1 MLVSMEK
8 YKKCSSLTRLYF
20 QRPDYVGINKGEK
33 MLNEYFRNKFKVLEY
48 EENLFNIL
56 GYNAEELA
64 KDNTLLKCIDKECNG
79 KRGGFFYSR
88 NDNCYKFRCNHC
100 KKIWDIIDFFQCLK
114 GLEHLKKSEV
124 CKIILNYIEENDI
137 KKDEVQ
143 KIRCSTREYITEKRE
158 EKNIKNNNYLDYYN
172 SCRKNLKED
181 FSYMLRRG
189 FTEAEK
195 EQLYNLGIGL
205 DTSNKNSFIVF
216 PVTNY
221 SYIKRYLKTV
231 TIDSKETRYSNSSKL
246 REDSHY
252 CFNLHKIKDH
262 NIIYLFEGIMDCLTM
277 QVLNS
282 EYLSIASAG
291 AKANTKKIAD
301 ELKKVSQNKKIA
313 VLLCLDNDEAGE
325 VGTREFKEQLKARN
339 IYVLDVRKNLLNFNI
354 FNNNFEEKKRKLER
368 RFSNYVTYF
377 TKNIDNTLQDKSRY
391 CYKDLNE
398 RLQKDRQGLLEDIE
412 AVNRLAEDILK

>member
-1 MLVSMEK
+1 M
-8 YKKCSSLTRLYF
+8 
-20 QRPDYVGINKGEK
+20 I
-33 MLNEYFRNKFKVLEY
+33 NEYFRNKFKILEY
-48 EENLFNIL
+48 EENLFNHL

-88 NDNCYKFRCNHC
+88 NDNCYKFRCNRC
-100 KKIWDIIDFFQCLK
+100 KKIFDIIDFFQTLK
-114 GLEHLKKSEV
+114 GLEHLKKGEV
-124 CKIILNYIEENDI
+124 CKIILNYIKENDI
-137 KKDEVQ
+137 KKDEVE

-172 SCRKNLKED
+172 TCRENLKED
-181 FSYMLRRG
+181 FSYMLSRG

-195 EQLYNLGIGL
+195 EQIYKLGIGL
-205 DTSNKNSFIVF
+205 DNSHKNSFIVF
-216 PVTNY
+216 PITNY

-231 TIDSKETRYSNSSKL
+231 IIDSKETRYSNSCKL
-246 REDSHY
+246 NKDSHY

-277 QVLNS
+277 QVINPQ
-282 EYLSIASAG
+282 YLSIASAG

-339 IYVLDVRKNLLNFNI
+339 IYVLDIRKNLLNFNI
-354 FNNNFEEKKRKLER
+354 FTTDFEEKRKALER
-368 RFSNYVTYF
+368 RFADYQTYF
-377 TKNIDNTLQDKSRY
+377 LKNTDNSLEDKNRY

-398 RLQKDRQGLLEDIE
+398 RLQKDRQGLIADIKE
-412 AVNRLAEDILK
+412 VNRLAEDILK

>member
-1 MLVSMEK
+1 M
-8 YKKCSSLTRLYF
+8 
-20 QRPDYVGINKGEK
+20 I
-33 MLNEYFRNKFKVLEY
+33 NEYFRNKFKVLKY

-56 GYNAEELA
+56 GYNVEELA
-64 KDNTLLKCIDKECNG
+64 KKDTLLKCIDKECNG

-88 NDNCYKFRCNHC
+88 NDNCYKFRCNRC
-100 KKIWDIIDFFQCLK
+100 KKIFDIIDFFQTVK
-114 GLEHLKKSEV
+114 NLEHLKKSEV
-124 CKIILNYIEENDI
+124 CKIILDYIEDSNI
-137 KKDEVQ
+137 QKDEVQ
-143 KIRCSTREYITEKRE
+143 KIKCSVKEFITEKRE

-172 SCRKNLKED
+172 SCRNNLKKD
-181 FSYMLRRG
+181 FSYMFSRG

-205 DTSNKNSFIVF
+205 DTSQKNAFIVF
-216 PVTNY
+216 PITNY

-231 TIDSKETRYSNSSKL
+231 IINDEETRYSNSCKL
-246 REDSHY
+246 KQDSHY

-301 ELKKVSQNKKIA
+301 ELKKVSQDKKIA

-325 VGTREFKEQLKARN
+325 IGTREFKEQLKARN

-354 FNNNFEEKKRKLER
+354 FNNDFEEKKRKLER
-368 RFSNYVTYF
+368 RFADYKTYF
-377 TKNIDNTLQDKSRY
+377 VKNIDNTLQDKNRY

-398 RLQKDRQGLLEDIE
+398 RLQKDRLGLLKDIE
-412 AVNRLAEDILK
+412 AVNRLAQDILK

>member
-1 MLVSMEK
+1 MANQFF
-8 YKKCSSLTRLYF
+8 R
-20 QRPDYVGINKGEK
+20 DK
-33 MLNEYFRNKFKVLEY
+33 MQILDY

-64 KDNTLLKCIDKECNG
+64 KKYTLLHCIDKECNG

-100 KKIWDIIDFFQCLK
+100 KKIFDIIDFFQCLK

-124 CKIILNYIEENDI
+124 CKIILDYIKDSNI
-137 KKDEVQ
+137 QKDEVQ
-143 KIRCSTREYITEKRE
+143 KIRCSTKEFTTEKRE
-158 EKNIKNNNYLDYYN
+158 EKNITNNSYLNYYN
-172 SCRKNLKED
+172 QCRENLKKD
-181 FSYMLRRG
+181 FSYMLSRG
-189 FTEAEK
+189 FTEEEK

-205 DTSNKNSFIVF
+205 DNSNKNSFIVF
-216 PVTNY
+216 PITNY
-221 SYIKRYLKTV
+221 SYIKRYLKTI
-231 TIDSKETRYSNSSKL
+231 TINDEETRYSNSCKL
-246 REDSHY
+246 NKDSHY

-262 NIIYLFEGIMDCLTM
+262 SIIFVFEGIMDCLTM

-325 VGTREFKEQLKARN
+325 VGTREYKEKLKSKN
-339 IYVLDVRKNLLNFNI
+339 IYVLDIRKNLLNFNI
-354 FNNNFEEKKRKLER
+354 FNSDFEEKRKALER
-368 RFSNYVTYF
+368 RFDKYETYF
-377 TKNIDNTLQDKSRY
+377 TKNIDNSLEDRGRY

-398 RLQKDRQGLLEDIE
+398 RLQKDRLGLITDIE
-412 AVNRLAEDILK
+412 AVNKLAEDILK

>member
-1 MLVSMEK
+1 
-8 YKKCSSLTRLYF
+8 
-20 QRPDYVGINKGEK
+20 

-48 EENLFNIL
+48 EENLFNSL

-100 KKIWDIIDFFQCLK
+100 KKIFDIIDFFQCLK

-124 CKIILNYIEENDI
+124 CKIILDYIKDSNI
-137 KKDEVQ
+137 QKDEVQ
-143 KIRCSTREYITEKRE
+143 KIRCSTREFTTEKRE

-172 SCRKNLKED
+172 SCRNNLKED
-181 FSYMLRRG
+181 FSYMLTRG

-205 DTSNKNSFIVF
+205 DNSNKNSFIVF
-216 PVTNY
+216 PITNY
-221 SYIKRYLKTV
+221 SYIKRYLETV
-231 TIDSKETRYSNSSKL
+231 TINDKETRYSNSCKL

-262 NIIYLFEGIMDCLTM
+262 NIIFLFEGIMDCLTM
-277 QVLNS
+277 QVLNNK
-282 EYLSIASAG
+282 YLSIATGG
-291 AKANTKKIAD
+291 AVANIKRVTD
-301 ELKKVSQNKKIA
+301 ELKKVSQDKKLI

-325 VGTREFKEQLKARN
+325 VGTREFKDKLKSKN
-339 IYVLDVRKNLLNFNI
+339 IYTLDIRKNLLNFNI
-354 FNNNFEEKKRKLER
+354 FTEDFEEKKAKLER
-368 RFSNYVTYF
+368 KFADYQTYF
-377 TKNIDNTLQDKSRY
+377 VKNTDNSLENRDRY

-398 RLQKDRQGLLEDIE
+398 RLQKDRLELLKDIE

>member
-1 MLVSMEK
+1 M
-8 YKKCSSLTRLYF
+8 
-20 QRPDYVGINKGEK
+20 I
-33 MLNEYFRNKFKVLEY
+33 NEYFRNKFKVLDY
-48 EENLFNIL
+48 EENLFNTL
-56 GYNAEELA
+56 GYNVEELA
-64 KDNTLLKCIDKECNG
+64 KKDTLLKCIDKECNG

-124 CKIILNYIEENDI
+124 CKIILNYIKDNNI
-137 KKDEVQ
+137 QKDEVQ
-143 KIRCSTREYITEKRE
+143 KIRCSTKEFITEKRE
-158 EKNIKNNNYLDYYN
+158 EKNITNNSYLNYYN
-172 SCRKNLKED
+172 ECRENLKKD
-181 FSYMLRRG
+181 FSYMFSRG

-195 EQLYNLGIGL
+195 ESIYNLGIGL
-205 DTSNKNSFIVF
+205 DNSHKNSFIVF
-216 PVTNY
+216 PITNY

-231 TIDSKETRYSNSSKL
+231 IIDSKETRYSNSSKL

-301 ELKKVSQNKKIA
+301 ELKKVSQDKKI
-313 VLLCLDNDEAGE
+313 VVCLCLDNDEAGE
-325 VGTREFKEQLKARN
+325 NGTREYKEKLKSKN
-339 IYVLDVRKNLLNFNI
+339 IYVLDIRKNLLNFNI
-354 FNNNFEEKKRKLER
+354 FTEDFEEKKAKLER

-377 TKNIDNTLQDKSRY
+377 VKNIDNSLQDKSRY

-398 RLQKDRQGLLEDIE
+398 RLQKDRQGLIADIKE
-412 AVNRLAEDILK
+412 VNRLAEDILK

>member
-1 MLVSMEK
+1 M
-8 YKKCSSLTRLYF
+8 
-20 QRPDYVGINKGEK
+20 I
-33 MLNEYFRNKFKVLEY
+33 NEYFRNKFKVLEC
-48 EENLFNIL
+48 EENLYNHL
-56 GYNAEELA
+56 GYNVEELA
-64 KDNTLLKCIDKECNG
+64 KDNTLLHCIDNHCNG
-79 KRGGFFYSR
+79 KRAGFFFSR
-88 NDNCYKFRCNHC
+88 NDNCYKFMCNHC

-124 CKIILNYIEENDI
+124 CKIILDYIKDSNI
-137 KKDEVQ
+137 QKDEVQ
-143 KIRCSTREYITEKRE
+143 KIKASTREYITEKKE
-158 EKNIKNNNYLDYYN
+158 EKNITNNNYLDYYN
-172 SCRKNLKED
+172 TCRNNLKED
-181 FSYMLRRG
+181 FSYMLTRG

-205 DTSNKNSFIVF
+205 DTSQKNAFIVF
-216 PVTNY
+216 PITNY

-231 TIDSKETRYSNSSKL
+231 IIDNQETRYSNSCKL
-246 REDSHY
+246 NKDSHY

-262 NIIYLFEGIMDCLTM
+262 SIIYLFEGIMDCLTM
-277 QVLNS
+277 QVINPQ
-282 EYLSIASAG
+282 YLSIASGG

-354 FNNNFEEKKRKLER
+354 FTEDFEEKKAKLER

-377 TKNIDNTLQDKSRY
+377 VKNTDNSLEDKSRY

-398 RLQKDRQGLLEDIE
+398 RLQKDRLGLIADIKE
-412 AVNRLAEDILK
+412 VNRLAEDILK

>member
-1 MLVSMEK
+1 M
-8 YKKCSSLTRLYF
+8 
-20 QRPDYVGINKGEK
+20 I
-33 MLNEYFRNKFKVLEY
+33 NEYFRNKFKVLEY
-48 EENLFNIL
+48 EENLFNHL
-56 GYNAEELA
+56 DYNVEELA
-64 KDNTLLKCIDKECNG
+64 KKYTLLKCIDNNCSG
-79 KRGGFFYSR
+79 KRAGFFLSR

-100 KKIWDIIDFFQCLK
+100 KKIFDIIDFFQTLK
-114 GLEHLKKSEV
+114 NLQHLKKSEV
-124 CKIILNYIEENDI
+124 CKIILNYIKDNNI
-137 KKDEVQ
+137 QKDEVQ
-143 KIRCSTREYITEKRE
+143 KIRCSTKEYITEKRE
-158 EKNIKNNNYLDYYN
+158 EKNIKNNNYLDYFN
-172 SCRKNLKED
+172 ECRENLKED
-181 FSYMLRRG
+181 FSYMLSRG

-205 DTSNKNSFIVF
+205 DTSKKNAFIVF
-216 PVTNY
+216 PITNY

-231 TIDSKETRYSNSSKL
+231 IINSEETRYSNSCKL
-246 REDSHY
+246 KEDSHY

-262 NIIYLFEGIMDCLTM
+262 NIIFLFEGIMDCLTM

-301 ELKKVSQNKKIA
+301 ELKKVSQDKKIA

-354 FNNNFEEKKRKLER
+354 FNNDFEVKKRKLER

-377 TKNIDNTLQDKSRY
+377 VKNTDNSLENKNRY

-412 AVNRLAEDILK
+412 AVNKLAEDILK

>member
-1 MLVSMEK
+1 M
-8 YKKCSSLTRLYF
+8 
-20 QRPDYVGINKGEK
+20 I
-33 MLNEYFRNKFKVLEY
+33 NEYFRNKFKILEY

-56 GYNAEELA
+56 GYNVEELA
-64 KDNTLLKCIDKECNG
+64 KKNTLLHCIDNNCSG
-79 KRGGFFYSR
+79 KRAGFFLSR

-124 CKIILNYIEENDI
+124 CKIILDYIKDSNI
-137 KKDEVQ
+137 QKDEVQ
-143 KIRCSTREYITEKRE
+143 KIKCSTREFITEKRE
-158 EKNIKNNNYLDYYN
+158 EKNITNNSYLNYYN
-172 SCRKNLKED
+172 ECRENLKKD
-181 FSYMLRRG
+181 FSYMLSRG

-216 PVTNY
+216 PITNY

-231 TIDSKETRYSNSSKL
+231 IINSQETRYSNSSKL

-262 NIIYLFEGIMDCLTM
+262 NIIYIFEGIIDCITM
-277 QVLNS
+277 QVLNNS
-282 EYLSIASAG
+282 YLSIATGG
-291 AKANTKKIAD
+291 AVANIKRVTKELVKA
-301 ELKKVSQNKKIA
+301 SQDKKIA

-325 VGTREFKEQLKARN
+325 IGTRKLKEQLKSKN

-354 FNNNFEEKKRKLER
+354 FSEDFEEKKAKLER

-377 TKNIDNTLQDKSRY
+377 TKNIDNSLEDRGRY

-398 RLQKDRQGLLEDIE
+398 RLQKDRLGLLKDIE
-412 AVNRLAEDILK
+412 AVNILAEDILK